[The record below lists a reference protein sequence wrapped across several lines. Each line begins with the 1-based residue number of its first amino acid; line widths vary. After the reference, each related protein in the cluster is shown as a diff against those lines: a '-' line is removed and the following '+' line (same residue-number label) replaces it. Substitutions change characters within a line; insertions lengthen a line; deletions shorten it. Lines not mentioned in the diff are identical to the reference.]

1 MIRINLLPHRE
12 ERRKTLRQQ
21 FYALAGLVAVLA
33 GAVWFVGY
41 GYLDNKIEQQA
52 AKNAF
57 LKKEIAVLDGQIE
70 EIKKLK
76 EQTEALLSRKQVI
89 ESLQANRSETVHL
102 FNELARRLPVGIY
115 LRSIKQE
122 QQKITLI
129 GYAQSN
135 ARVSTLMSNLDE
147 SPVLERPV
155 LVEIKAATV
164 GKQRMNEFN
173 LYIHLTR
180 QTSEEVDAKA
190 GAKAGAAAGPAA
202 KKSGGKA

>member
-12 ERRKTLRQQ
+12 ERRKALRQQ
-21 FYALAGLVAVLA
+21 FYALAGLVTVLA
-33 GAVWFVGY
+33 GAIWFLGY
-41 GYLDNKIEQQA
+41 SYIDNRIESQA
-52 AKNAF
+52 EKNAF
-57 LKKEIAVLDGQIE
+57 LKKEITVLDEQIA

-76 EQTEALLSRKQVI
+76 EQTESLLARKQVI

-102 FNELARRLPVGIY
+102 FNELARQLPGGIY

-135 ARVSTLMSNLDE
+135 ARVSTLMRNLDE

-155 LVEIKAATV
+155 LVEIKAVMV
-164 GKQRMNEFN
+164 GKRRMNEFN
-173 LYIHLTR
+173 MYVYFTR
-180 QTSEEVDAKA
+180 QTSESEE
-190 GAKAGAAAGPAA
+190 
-202 KKSGGKA
+202 KSGKTPKKPEGKA